1 MFTILLNYT
10 EGMWPVLLLLMDI
23 GATHQAA
30 LAAYRQHKFADAASQ
45 FSEAVKAEDPG
56 SAEYGESVLLLGMS
70 LYLQSK
76 YADAIPWLE
85 KAVAGKGSTP
95 EAAYMLGNACI
106 LTQQTDKAVKA
117 FAKLFQVGSDSATAH
132 LTTAR
137 MMMHQDLAGEAAK
150 QAKLALE
157 IDPKIP
163 GAHFLLGEVAIY
175 QADIEGAVVDL
186 RKEIEINPSFAMA
199 HYRLGDAYTR
209 EERWDE
215 AQGPLERSVWLNP
228 NYSGPYILL
237 GKVYLKRKELANA
250 EGVLRHALQLDPQNP
265 TAHYILGQALMQDGK
280 PDDAKKELARWQE
293 LKGNR

>member
-1 MFTILLNYT
+1 
-10 EGMWPVLLLLMDI
+10 MWPLLLLLLMDA

-30 LAAYRQHKFADAASQ
+30 LAAYKQHKFA
-45 FSEAVKAEDPG
+45 EAVIQFTAALKTEDPA
-56 SAEYGESVLLLGMS
+56 SIEYGESVMLLGQS

-76 YADAIPWLE
+76 YAEAIPWLE
-85 KAVAGKGSTP
+85 KAAAAKGTTP

-106 LTQQTDKAVKA
+106 LTLQGEKAVKA
-117 FAKLFQVGSDSATAH
+117 FAQLFGVGVDSATAH
-132 LTTAR
+132 VTTAR
-137 MMMHQDLAGEAAK
+137 MMMHQDLALEAAK
-150 QAKLALE
+150 QAKRALE
-157 IDPKIP
+157 VDPKIA
-163 GAHFLLGEVAIY
+163 GAYFLLGEVAIY
-175 QADIEGAVVDL
+175 QADIEGAIEDL
-186 RKEIEINPSFAMA
+186 KKEIEINPTFAMA

-209 EERWDE
+209 EERFDE
-215 AQGPLERSVWLNP
+215 AQGPLERSIWLNP

-280 PDDAKKELARWQE
+280 VEDAKKELARWQE